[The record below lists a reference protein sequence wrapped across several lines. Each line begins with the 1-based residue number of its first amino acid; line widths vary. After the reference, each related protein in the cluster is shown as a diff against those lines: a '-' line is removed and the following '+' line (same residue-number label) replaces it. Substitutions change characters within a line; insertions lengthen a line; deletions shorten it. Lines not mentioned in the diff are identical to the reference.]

1 MSRDSSISVRNVWAR
16 LVVQELKKHGVDVE
30 AALTEAGLEHRSLI
44 RADGWVP
51 YANHARLFEI
61 AARELKDDCFGLNFA
76 RTIDVRDVGVLA
88 YLGVASQTLEDAIR
102 NLARYTRV
110 FSEAFEFDLKV
121 EGDTGTI
128 EIIPQDPSFAA
139 QRQAVEFA
147 YAVIVRAYRQ
157 FTGKRIKP
165 LAVYFLHQRRTNLPK
180 FTKFFGGTV
189 KFGRNQGEMVF
200 SRRELATPILS
211 SDERLLAILRDYAE
225 GILRHR
231 PKHRDELLQKI
242 ERRLTEILP
251 TGQGRAKIL
260 AAELG
265 MSERTLVRRLA
276 ELDTSFAD
284 LVDELRHDLARKYLA
299 QRDLSLVHIAF
310 LLGYSNQSAFNLACK
325 RWSGKT
331 PREVRAERASRS

>member
-30 AALTEAGLEHRSLI
+30 AALTEAGLEHRQVI
-44 RADGWVP
+44 RAEGWVP

-61 AARELKDDCFGLNFA
+61 AARELKDDCFGLKFA

-139 QRQAVEFA
+139 QRQAVEFG
-147 YAVIVRAYRQ
+147 YAVIVHAYRQ

-165 LAVYFLHQRRTNLPK
+165 
-180 FTKFFGGTV
+180 
-189 KFGRNQGEMVF
+189 
-200 SRRELATPILS
+200 
-211 SDERLLAILRDYAE
+211 
-225 GILRHR
+225 
-231 PKHRDELLQKI
+231 
-242 ERRLTEILP
+242 
-251 TGQGRAKIL
+251 
-260 AAELG
+260 
-265 MSERTLVRRLA
+265 
-276 ELDTSFAD
+276 
-284 LVDELRHDLARKYLA
+284 
-299 QRDLSLVHIAF
+299 
-310 LLGYSNQSAFNLACK
+310 
-325 RWSGKT
+325 
-331 PREVRAERASRS
+331 